1 VPLPVEGCRC
11 CKVCLRVLCTAVC
24 CGAVIPVASAV
35 YALPI
40 SAVGFSLL
48 GFVSCFGSSYLN
60 CGGMK
65 DPSNVGIKI
74 SNRSE
79 PNL

>member
-1 VPLPVEGCRC
+1 VPLPVVG
-11 CKVCLRVLCTAVC
+11 VF
-24 CGAVIPVASAV
+24 PVANYLPWWLPHPSCGCCDSSAV

-40 SAVGFSLL
+40 SAVGFS
-48 GFVSCFGSSYLN
+48 FVRVWTLVFGSSYLN